1 MPLVMKSPGFK
12 PIEAQNAR
20 SSSAC
25 VPYLASMRQRRTFG
39 PGRKRFLH
47 NQGRD
52 RVRGLSLI
60 NDLSAV
66 ITASDPS
73 ERRTQLFGIDCGRTR
88 CQVVGFCNSAGAT
101 QKRRYEA
108 CIELRQGRPKSARE
122 ISRQGVVG
130 MLVVFRGT
138 AYLVHVTNRVPPVSY
153 THLRAH
159 ETDSYL

>member
-1 MPLVMKSPGFK
+1 MMDPFVEAQNNLKCMSYAGCVTLFKTRQSHAVRFSFMPLVMKSPGFK

-66 ITASDPS
+66 ITAS
-73 ERRTQLFGIDCGRTR
+73 
-88 CQVVGFCNSAGAT
+88 
-101 QKRRYEA
+101 
-108 CIELRQGRPKSARE
+108 
-122 ISRQGVVG
+122 
-130 MLVVFRGT
+130 
-138 AYLVHVTNRVPPVSY
+138 
-153 THLRAH
+153 
-159 ETDSYL
+159 